1 MALLNEFTLE
11 RGYYIIDSKMWG
23 QTIRIYSVDSIADL
37 FAYQETLKSIV
48 ALAYF
53 LCSQEK
59 SMLSLDL
66 CDDVKMRKLYVL
78 AKETF
83 SDYIVNE
90 ETADDFVLYIIKK
103 TSSQFS
109 KIISCAEPS
118 NQSICC
124 RSRRGR

>member
-1 MALLNEFTLE
+1 MSLLWKEDITLL
-11 RGYYIIDSKMWG
+11 YSKMWA

-59 SMLSLDL
+59 SMISLDL

-103 TSSQFS
+103 TSFQFS
-109 KIISCAEPS
+109 KIISCAESS

-124 RSRRGR
+124 RSGRGR

>member
-1 MALLNEFTLE
+1 MSLLWKEDITLL
-11 RGYYIIDSKMWG
+11 YSKMWA

-59 SMLSLDL
+59 SMISLDL

-109 KIISCAEPS
+109 KIISCAESS

-124 RSRRGR
+124 RSGRGR